1 MKIMIEEMLDNS
13 FYPQRLK
20 NIDMVNLL
28 KFMHR
33 SNHIDTVTMG
43 YAVKYTVRD
52 EDVVRLLKLSPRSL
66 KSMAKDLDEDG
77 GEILSF
83 SWGLTEDGDICFQVV
98 LRDHNDYNH
107 YKLLYYNNS
116 VKKSWYLD
124 DVTRLG

>member
-1 MKIMIEEMLDNS
+1 MKMIMIEEMLDNS

-43 YAVKYTVRD
+43 YAVQYTVRD

-98 LRDHNDYNH
+98 LRDNNDDNH
-107 YKLLYYNNS
+107 
-116 VKKSWYLD
+116 
-124 DVTRLG
+124 